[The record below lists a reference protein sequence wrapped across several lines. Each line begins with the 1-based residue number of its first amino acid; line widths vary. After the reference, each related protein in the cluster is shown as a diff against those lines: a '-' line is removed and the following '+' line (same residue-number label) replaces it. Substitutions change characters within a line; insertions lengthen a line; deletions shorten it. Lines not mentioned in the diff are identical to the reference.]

1 MAKESSKGLIILS
14 MMLGLLM
21 SSLDNTIVSASINK
35 VVDDIGGFDKNAWI
49 FTAYMLAATS
59 TMLIFGKLSDMFGR
73 KKFYLIGIG
82 LFLTGSALCGT
93 ATDIYQLIF
102 YRVIQGIGS
111 GSIFP
116 ISFSI
121 IYTLFNDPKDAA
133 KMSGVFGAVFGLSS
147 VAGPQLGTWI
157 SDHLGWQWCF
167 FVNLPIGIASFL
179 VLLFA
184 LKESKADDKPKIDFL
199 GAFLII
205 VSTVAVM
212 LALELGGKDYA
223 WDSWQI
229 IGLFVLSVIGG
240 TIFYF
245 VEKRAHEP
253 MLPLNIFKSRMVS
266 GTSLIVFCQ
275 GAIMFSAI
283 TYMPYF
289 ATYVLGKSSSNAL
302 LTPMMASVIGGA
314 ILLGFL
320 QAFFKFRTIMF
331 FNMALGIVV
340 SLLLMNLSYEA
351 PYWQAIGI
359 VVLLG
364 LGVVGPLMSVAQNSI
379 AASVDKKYIGVSSS
393 IVGFWRSIG
402 GVMGA
407 SVTAVIVNRD
417 MASSAKQAIS
427 QFQIPADQIAT
438 AGNPGYVFRFVS
450 QFLPKQA
457 DLVTFYSH
465 ELSHAINHGFVVSLC
480 FMGAGLIA
488 SLFVGPA
495 RMQMKR
501 KSPEAGAQHI

>member
-1 MAKESSKGLIILS
+1 MAKEKKGLIILS

-35 VVDDIGGFDKNAWI
+35 VIDDIGGFDKNAWI
-49 FTAYMLAATS
+49 FTAYMLASTS

-73 KKFYLIGIG
+73 KRFYLIGIS
-82 LFLTGSALCGT
+82 LFLIGSALCGT

-121 IYTLFNDPKDAA
+121 IYTLFRDPKDAA
-133 KMSGVFGAVFGLSS
+133 KMSGAFGAVFGLSS

-157 SDHLGWQWCF
+157 SESLGWQWCF
-167 FVNLPIGIASFL
+167 YVNLPIGIASFL

-184 LKESKADDKPKIDFL
+184 LKESKAENKPKIDFL
-199 GAFLII
+199 GAFLIV
-205 VSTVAVM
+205 VSTVTVM

-229 IGLFVLSVIGG
+229 LGLFAISAIGAV
-240 TIFYF
+240 IFYF
-245 VEKRAHEP
+245 VEKRAAEP
-253 MLPLNIFKSRMVS
+253 MLPLNIFKSKMVS
-266 GTSLIVFCQ
+266 GTSFIVFCQ
-275 GAIMFSAI
+275 GAIMFAAI

-302 LTPMMASVIGGA
+302 LTPMMASVIVGA

-320 QAFFKFRTIMF
+320 QAFLKFRTIMF
-331 FNMALGIVV
+331 MNMALGIVV
-340 SLLLMNLSYEA
+340 SLLLMNLSYDD
-351 PYWQAIGI
+351 PYWKAIGI

-364 LGVVGPLMSVAQNSI
+364 LGVVGPLMSVAQNAI
-379 AASVDKKYIGVSSS
+379 AASVDEKYIGVSSS

-417 MASSAKQAIS
+417 LTASAKQAVA
-427 QFQIPADQIAT
+427 QFHIPADQIAT
-438 AGNPGYVFRFVS
+438 AGNPSYVFRFAD

-457 DLVTFYSH
+457 DLVAFYSH
-465 ELSHAINHGFVVSLC
+465 ELSHGINHGFVVSLC
-480 FMGAGLIA
+480 FMAAGVIA

-495 RMQMKR
+495 KMEMK
-501 KSPEAGAQHI
+501 KKGDEPSIQHVA